1 MNVKFIIGG
10 VILYAL
16 YKALPFENGSIDMIT
31 GSSSEKISANF
42 SMEEF
47 SKTSTGL
54 PNDIPEDKRAWI
66 VALVQEIL
74 QPLRDKIGIINI
86 TSGYRSPEVNTR
98 IGGSPTSQ
106 HMIGQACDFFP
117 LEMNIIKVYEILYSS
132 NYPIS
137 QCILYSP
144 EEGNFIHVAIDPKR
158 PAKKQF
164 LIKQNGSFYPYN
176 GGVINL

>member
-1 MNVKFIIGG
+1 MNEKFIIGG

-16 YKALPFENGSIDMIT
+16 YKALPFDNGSIDSIT
-31 GSSSEKISANF
+31 GSSSDKISSNF
-42 SMEEF
+42 SFSEF
-47 SKTSTGL
+47 EKTSTGL
-54 PNDIPEDKRAWI
+54 PNSIPEDKKAWI

-106 HMIGQACDFFP
+106 HMKGQAVDFFP
-117 LEMNIIKVYEILYSS
+117 AGKNIIDVYKLLFESTF
-132 NYPIS
+132 PIS

-158 PAKKQF
+158 PARKQF
-164 LIKQNGSFYPYN
+164 LIKQNGAFYPYN
-176 GGVINL
+176 GGIIQL